1 MFLQEVSDSQPLLL
15 AVAREESESWSFLLQ
30 CLRAY
35 AEKLLAMDS
44 AQTAKRLAAREKSG
58 KELSDSL
65 AWLQIN
71 CLNQ

>member
-1 MFLQEVSDSQPLLL
+1 MEFPIG
-15 AVAREESESWSFLLQ
+15 
-30 CLRAY
+30 LRAY

-44 AQTAKRLAAREKSG
+44 AQTAKRLAAREEPG